1 MKSSDILKNEN
12 LRGSEMIVHI
22 CKICKSNVYLAGDGA
37 EGYEDLNIY
46 KLNKIKYLKNN
57 YHQKPYKQI
66 HTDNF
71 VNGLLILDCLFNV
84 GFEKLKEHV

>member
-22 CKICKSNVYLAGDGA
+22 YGDVYLAGDGA

-46 KLNKIKYLKNN
+46 KLNKIKNLKNN

-71 VNGLLILDCLFNV
+71 VKGLSILDCLFNV
-84 GFEKLKEHV
+84 GFEKLTEYV